1 MRRCEM
7 SVKEVSGIRKE
18 FMASSIKS
26 QMNRFSRILNVIEND
41 EVVDTGHFDSSLKE
55 IEISLRKIRKEFN
68 DN

>member
-1 MRRCEM
+1 MA
-7 SVKEVSGIRKE
+7 VKEVSGIRKE

-41 EVVDTGHFDSSLKE
+41 DVVDTGHFESSLKE
-55 IEISLRKIRKEFN
+55 IEISLRRIRKEFN

>member
-1 MRRCEM
+1 ML
-7 SVKEVSGIRKE
+7 VKEVSGIRKE

-41 EVVDTGHFDSSLKE
+41 DSVDTGYVDSSLKE
-55 IEISLRKIRKEFN
+55 IEHSLRKIRKECN

>member
-1 MRRCEM
+1 MT
-7 SVKEVSGIRKE
+7 VKEVSGIRKE

-41 EVVDTGHFDSSLKE
+41 DVVDTGHFDSSLKE
-55 IEISLRKIRKEFN
+55 IEISLRRIRKEFN

>member
-1 MRRCEM
+1 MA
-7 SVKEVSGIRKE
+7 VKEVSGIRKE

-41 EVVDTGHFDSSLKE
+41 DVVDTGHFDSSLKE
-55 IEISLRKIRKEFN
+55 IEISLRRIRKEFN

>member
-1 MRRCEM
+1 M